1 MIIAIF
7 AVDEENGMGLDG
19 SIPWP
24 SNKEDMLWFK
34 TTTTNHV
41 VVMGKKTWTSKGMPK
56 PLPNRINVV
65 FTHKKINNSNV
76 QIISGNVCEQLKL
89 LEIQYPDKN
98 IFVIGGS
105 EILIQARPVINK
117 IFITRIPGNYYCD
130 IVLNVDQFV
139 KGFTLVNQENLT
151 SCIVEEYVRS

>member
-19 SIPWP
+19 SMPWP

-41 VVMGKKTWTSKGMPK
+41 VVMGKKTWNSKGMPK

-65 FTHKKINNSNV
+65 FTHKKLNNPNA
-76 QIISGNVCEQLKL
+76 QFISGNVCEQLKL
-89 LEIQYPDKN
+89 LETQYSDKN

-105 EILIQARPVINK
+105 EILIQARPVIDK
-117 IFITRIPGNYYCD
+117 VFITKIPGNYYCD
-130 IVLNVDQFV
+130 IILNVDQFV
-139 KGFTLVNQENLT
+139 EGFTLVNRKDLT
-151 SCIVEEYVRS
+151 SCSIEEYIKI